1 MSVALMHTPVAAP
14 AGASIAPAGAAAR
27 PGFSVRWGEL
37 GVMFGAWTAIGIFL
51 LTQQW
56 LGSLVGDRPGPT
68 PGEMAWVMES
78 MWVWAAFTPPMFWL
92 SARFPLERG
101 LRARNLA
108 LHAVFALGF
117 AVADVGA
124 DVVFGPLLGGFSGT
138 LAQRF
143 FAKLFINVFSYAAV
157 VGIAHAVQYHRALNE
172 RREREAVLERQLLQ
186 ARLQALEM
194 QIHPH
199 FLFNTLHAVASL
211 IRVNEDQSAIKML
224 VGLSDLLRLALRN
237 RDAQEV
243 PLRDELDFVRHY
255 LQVEGI
261 RFQDRLKVS
270 IDVAADVPLDA
281 PVPHLILQP
290 LVENAI
296 RHGVEKRAAAG
307 IVTVDVA
314 RMGGMLRLRVTDD
327 GPGPQP
333 SSNGRRGVGL
343 ANTRERLAHLY
354 GGRHAFDL
362 SAGAAGG
369 AVATVAVPLGEDR

>member
-1 MSVALMHTPVAAP
+1 
-14 AGASIAPAGAAAR
+14 
-27 PGFSVRWGEL
+27 
-37 GVMFGAWTAIGIFL
+37 MFGAWTAIGVFL
-51 LTQQW
+51 MGQGW
-56 LGSLVGDRPGPT
+56 LGSLFTGRPPIT
-68 PGEMAWVMES
+68 AREAAWIMES
-78 MWVWAAFTPPMFWL
+78 MWLWAAFTPAMFWL
-92 SARFPLERG
+92 SARHPLERG

-117 AVADVGA
+117 AVADVAA
-124 DVVFGPLLGGFSGT
+124 DVVFGPLLGGYTGT

-143 FAKLFINVFSYAAV
+143 FGKLFINVFSYAAV
-157 VGIAHAVQYHRALNE
+157 VGIAHAVQYHRALTE

-211 IRVNEDQSAIKML
+211 IRVKEDQSAIKML

-261 RFQDRLKVS
+261 RFQDRLQVR
-270 IDVAADVPLDA
+270 IDVAPDVPLDA

-314 RMGGMLRLRVTDD
+314 RENGMLRLRVTDD
-327 GPGPQP
+327 GPGPKP
-333 SSNGRRGVGL
+333 STNGRRGVGL
-343 ANTRERLAHLY
+343 TNTRERLAHLY
-354 GGRHAFDL
+354 GDRHAFDL
-362 SAGAAGG
+362 SAGAEGG
-369 AVATVAVPLGEDR
+369 AVATVVVPLEDA